1 MAVAGIAR
9 PERFMDRL
17 TERFQVVRREC
28 FPDHRAFTE
37 QDYKRWRRIMEGDR
51 LQAIITTDKDAM
63 RIKPELTQGLNIR
76 CEAIKAEWHDTEALR
91 SWLKSTI
98 ESISE

>member
-1 MAVAGIAR
+1 
-9 PERFMDRL
+9 MDRL

-28 FPDHRAFTE
+28 FPDHRAFKE

-63 RIKPELTQGLNIR
+63 RIKPELAQCMNIR
-76 CEAIKAEWHDTEALR
+76 CEAIKAEWHDHEAFEAWLR
-91 SWLKSTI
+91 ATI
-98 ESISE
+98 KQSKQ

>member
-1 MAVAGIAR
+1 
-9 PERFMDRL
+9 
-17 TERFQVVRREC
+17 
-28 FPDHRAFTE
+28 
-37 QDYKRWRRIMEGDR
+37 MEGDR